1 MSENI
6 LDSDTSSDNVSI
18 ITNNISFTDKIF
30 GAIMKEIEKKKYK
43 DKIMKFLIEPLLDD
57 INNKYYPHMMSLV
70 ILLILIIIL
79 LIGVISLAFYR

>member
-18 ITNNISFTDKIF
+18 ITNKISFTDKIF
-30 GAIMKEIEKKKYK
+30 GAIMKEVENKKYK
-43 DKIMKFLIEPLLDD
+43 DKIMKCLIEPLLDD